1 MHVSKRTALAAA
13 GVAVVAFAVPA
24 LADQHS
30 PAGGTGGQVACNDGQ
45 ITWTPDN
52 LWPPNHKMIPVTITY
67 TDTDGDSNTA
77 TPATTETTSVSVG
90 TVTETDGSTTNNAL
104 VGDDLNGSGAPGS
117 VQGPDA
123 TTDTDHPATMGSD
136 PSPGAT
142 WTEDLRAER
151 SGTDGHGG
159 QRVYDLSVTCSD
171 MGGTDPMESG
181 GKMQTVDIQVTVPHD
196 QGVVK
201 P

>member
-13 GVAVVAFAVPA
+13 GVAAIAFAVPA

-30 PAGGTGGQVACNDGQ
+30 PAGGNGSIGCNDGT
-45 ITWTPDN
+45 ITWTPTN
-52 LWPPNHKMIPVTITY
+52 LWPPNHKMVPVTITY
-67 TDTDGDSNTA
+67 TDSDGDSNTA
-77 TPATTETTSVSVG
+77 TATTTETTALTVNS
-90 TVTETDGSTTNNAL
+90 VTETDGGTTNNAL

-123 TTDTDHPATMGSD
+123 ATDTNTPPAAGSD
-136 PSPGAT
+136 GGSNAT
-142 WTEDLRAER
+142 WTEDIRAER
-151 SGTDGHGG
+151 AGTDGHGSG
-159 QRVYDLSVTCSD
+159 RDYDINVTCSD
-171 MGGTDPMESG
+171 MGGTNPTEATG
-181 GKMQTVDIQVTVPHD
+181 TMQTVDIHVTVPHD